1 MDFGHSSPGA
11 PCRRFLQPQLLALR
25 LVNLVHGAV
34 AQLTHQ
40 LEVKI
45 REGIKGSGEEFPI
58 SRGKEFSRIF
68 PSTHL
73 EQLWL
78 PGIQREGSHL
88 GAVNTQAPA
97 QPGGRKSKN

>member
-58 SRGKEFSRIF
+58 SRGKNFPEFSPALTLSSSGSQESSVRDR
-68 PSTHL
+68 TL
-73 EQLWL
+73 EQ
-78 PGIQREGSHL
+78 
-88 GAVNTQAPA
+88 
-97 QPGGRKSKN
+97 